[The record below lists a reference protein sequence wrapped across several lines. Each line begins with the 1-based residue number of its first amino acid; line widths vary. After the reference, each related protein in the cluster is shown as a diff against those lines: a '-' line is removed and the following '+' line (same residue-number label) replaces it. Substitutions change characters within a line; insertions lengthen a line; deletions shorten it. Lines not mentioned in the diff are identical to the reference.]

1 MQIHFDTRN
10 GRRMARPPT
19 AITATRAI
27 FMAVLMAASAG
38 AAQEQPIA
46 GRVVVGAIVSIQS
59 PSVTV
64 RLPNMLGYLRVRV
77 RTYRVRQP
85 ASLIGLKPGD
95 RISGVLS
102 IKDGMLHR
110 VRRIASIRDLQR
122 QL

>member
-1 MQIHFDTRN
+1 MQIHLDTRN
-10 GRRMARPPT
+10 GWRLARRST
-19 AITATRAI
+19 TITAVRAV
-27 FMAVLMAASAG
+27 FMAVLIAASTG
-38 AAQEQPIA
+38 AAQDEPIA

-85 ASLIGLKPGD
+85 ASLVGLKPGD

-102 IKDGMLHR
+102 RKDGMLHR